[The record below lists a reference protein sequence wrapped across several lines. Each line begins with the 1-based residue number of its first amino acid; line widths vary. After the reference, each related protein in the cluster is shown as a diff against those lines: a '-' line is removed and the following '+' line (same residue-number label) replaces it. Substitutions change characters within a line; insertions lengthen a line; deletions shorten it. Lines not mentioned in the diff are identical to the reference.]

1 MDSRVASASSLS
13 SASSVGTDAFSA
25 LCRTA
30 RRLSTSEIGSVGSV
44 SKPSSPSESID
55 SGGMGGEE
63 ACGGSLASLF
73 WASSCLTT
81 GSKRSEADI
90 HATKAARGTKQAVAR
105 SGGGA
110 ASTLCGERRRKS
122 AH

>member
-13 SASSVGTDAFSA
+13 STSSVETDAFSA

-30 RRLSTSEIGSVGSV
+30 RRLSTSEIGSAGSV

-55 SGGMGGEE
+55 SGGMRGGE
-63 ACGGSLASLF
+63 ACGESPASLF
-73 WASSCLTT
+73 CASSCFTT
-81 GSKRSEADI
+81 GSNRSEADI
-90 HATKAARGTKQAVAR
+90 HDMKAARGTKQAAER

-110 ASTLCGERRRKS
+110 ARTLC
-122 AH
+122 A